1 MTTDG
6 GGVVL
11 VIEQDPGVVALERL
25 YLAREGYDVRV
36 ETDPD
41 QAVEA
46 VRLHRPDAIVVDL
59 PDSEPDLYHRVAE
72 ACAGT
77 AIVCVVPDGAEA
89 PGRHSVRRPFSPRV
103 LVAAVGQALREDSE
117 APSDPEDVLRAGG
130 LTITPGDHTVLA
142 DGSPVALT
150 STEFDLLTY
159 LMRHPGRVHSRER
172 LLAAVWG
179 SPGSAGTRTVDVHVA
194 QMRAKLGVASPIR
207 TVRGVGYGI
216 DV

>member
-1 MTTDG
+1 MTADG

-11 VIEQDPGVVALERL
+11 IIEQDPGVVALERL

-41 QAVEA
+41 HAVEA
-46 VRLHRPDAIVVDL
+46 VLLHRPDAIVVDL
-59 PDSEPDLYHRVAE
+59 PDSEPELYHRVAE
-72 ACAGT
+72 ASSGA
-77 AIVCVVPDGAEA
+77 AIVCVVPDGAQP
-89 PGRHSVRRPFSPRV
+89 PGRHGVRRPFSPRV
-103 LVAAVGQALREDSE
+103 LVAAVGRALRGNSE
-117 APSDPEDVLRAGG
+117 AQPEDVLRAGG
-130 LTITPGDHTVLA
+130 LTVTPGDHTVLA

-150 STEFDLLTY
+150 STEFDLLIY

-172 LLAAVWG
+172 LLAAVWA
-179 SPGSAGTRTVDVHVA
+179 SPSSAGTRTVDVHVA

-216 DV
+216 GV